1 MQTHKQG
8 TATAPGLIYRIG
20 AASIMIGLLIS
31 ICSGLLEGFVSALY
45 SQLFGVLGIDED
57 LVTLTGS
64 ESGREIVVIL
74 GAGMALTGAFVYAFR
89 MAIELLGFP
98 VQRYLSPLYTTCDKL
113 ALGMAAIAYV
123 VAFLSSIPLFVLE
136 EVFYRNPATTL
147 TSILNPIL
155 TVSGWMML
163 GGLVIFFL
171 KARHRIRTFYNRVI
185 SFGWG
190 KVGWTWVNKSAASI
204 ILFAVIC
211 QIFGWNSIFELT
223 MNSIIVTGLIMIL
236 SGIVPHFLARGNP

>member
-57 LVTLTGS
+57 LVSLTGS

-74 GAGMALTGAFVYAFR
+74 GCRHGPHRRIRICLSHGHRIAR
-89 MAIELLGFP
+89 IPCSAILE
-98 VQRYLSPLYTTCDKL
+98 PLVHHVRQVGV
-113 ALGMAAIAYV
+113 GMAAIAYV

-136 EVFYRNPATTL
+136 EVFYDNPATTL
-147 TSILNPIL
+147 TSILNSIL

-171 KARHRIRTFYNRVI
+171 KARHRIRTFYNR
-185 SFGWG
+185 
-190 KVGWTWVNKSAASI
+190 
-204 ILFAVIC
+204 
-211 QIFGWNSIFELT
+211 
-223 MNSIIVTGLIMIL
+223 
-236 SGIVPHFLARGNP
+236 